1 MYNGHATVSVEPDCG
16 MHPQGVAG
24 GRGGM
29 RPQGMPGARA
39 AETGPNCFNIVAR
52 PDGNPVTPDPGFTG
66 AGVNTGTG
74 VNTSSRPSY
83 RSVPVSLGAATNDT
97 RGAAG
102 ASVNRVG
109 AKTGAT
115 VNSGVNG
122 TCVDTGAGVN
132 GTCVDTG
139 ANMENPIELG
149 RQMTPQSAVEQEE
162 NRNIFIQAETGDE
175 GGMGVGVGG
184 TEPDVSL
191 DMYRGG

>member
-1 MYNGHATVSVEPDCG
+1 MYNGHASATVEPDCG
-16 MHPQGVAG
+16 MRPQGAAG

-29 RPQGMPGARA
+29 RPQGMPGARV
-39 AETGPNCFNIVAR
+39 AETTPNYFNIVAR

-66 AGVNTGTG
+66 AGVNTGAG
-74 VNTSSRPSY
+74 VHTSSRTSH
-83 RSVPVSLGAATNDT
+83 RSVPVSLGAAANDT

-102 ASVNRVG
+102 ASVNRPGV
-109 AKTGAT
+109 KTEAR
-115 VNSGVNG
+115 VSSSARG

-175 GGMGVGVGG
+175 DGLGVGG

>member
-1 MYNGHATVSVEPDCG
+1 MYNGHATASVEPDCG
-16 MHPQGVAG
+16 MRTQGAAG

-39 AETGPNCFNIVAR
+39 AETTPNYFNIVAR
-52 PDGNPVTPDPGFTG
+52 LDGNPVTPDPGFTG
-66 AGVNTGTG
+66 AGVNT
-74 VNTSSRPSY
+74 SSRTSH
-83 RSVPVSLGAATNDT
+83 RTVPLSLGAAANDT

-102 ASVNRVG
+102 ATVNRPGV
-109 AKTGAT
+109 KTGAS
-115 VNSGVNG
+115 VRSG
-122 TCVDTGAGVN
+122 AN